1 MAKAPVDDDALE
13 EENILDVDVTAEME
27 ASFLEYAYS
36 VIYSRALPDA
46 RDGLKPVQRRI
57 LFSMDEMG
65 IRPDKSH
72 VKCARVVGQ
81 VMGLLHPHGDVAIYD
96 ALVRMGQSWAVR
108 LPLVDGHGNFGS
120 LDAGPAAMRY
130 TECRMDAAAL
140 AMTAGIDQDTVDF
153 KPNYDGKESE
163 PVVLPAAFPNLLV
176 NGATGIAVGM
186 ATNIA
191 PHNLVEI
198 VAALKLLLRN
208 PDVDLD
214 ELMRHVPGP
223 DFPTG
228 GKIVGLDGI
237 RDAYAT
243 GRGSF
248 KIRATSRIEKI
259 SPRRMGI
266 IVTEL
271 PYMVGPE
278 KIIEQIKKGVD
289 DKKLTGISD
298 VKDLTDLKHGTRLII
313 EVKNGI
319 NPEALLQQLY
329 RVTKLEDTFAINAVA
344 LVEGQPRTMA
354 LKEMLEVYLAHR
366 LEVTTRRTRFQLAK
380 AEDRLHLVR
389 GLITAI
395 ADIDDVIA
403 IIRSSADAGEARER
417 LMGAFDLSEIQ
428 ANYILDMQ
436 LRRLT
441 RYSTIELEKEAEE
454 LTGSIASLL
463 QILEDPSVLH
473 RLVSDELTA
482 VARQFGTPRR
492 TVLLASGGA
501 AAASV
506 GPLEVPDDPCW
517 VLLSGTGLV
526 ARTDTADPLPPQGRS
541 RHDVVVASCAAT
553 AQGEFGVVTNYG
565 RLLRCRAIDLPTV
578 PLTATAPSLQ
588 GGSLA
593 HELWPLEKGE
603 RPLGLVPLAE
613 DSPGLVVGT
622 KLGVV
627 KRVNPE
633 LLTKDVWDIIR
644 LDKGDEVVGAATD
657 DPAAHLAFITTDAQL
672 LHFPASVVRP
682 QGRTGGGVAGIKL
695 AAKAKVLWFG
705 PVHPERDDVVT
716 ISGSAEA
723 LPATETGQAKVTPMS
738 EFPAKGRATGGV
750 RCHRFLKGEG
760 ALLIAAIGPRPV
772 VAASASGSAVDLP
785 AADPRRDGSGTMLT
799 HPVTMLAGRLDPAWS
814 PDQEPAPITNM
825 GELTAHNG
833 SADDAPEGEPPAVE
847 SLF

>member
-1 MAKAPVDDDALE
+1 MAKPTIDDDALE

-65 IRPDKSH
+65 IRPDRGH

-96 ALVRMGQSWAVR
+96 ALVRMGQPWAMR

-130 TECRMDAAAL
+130 TECRMGPAAL

-163 PVVLPAAFPNLLV
+163 PAVLPAAFPNLLV

-191 PHNLVEI
+191 PHNLIEV
-198 VAALKLLLRN
+198 VAALKQLLKD
-208 PDVDLD
+208 PGIDLD
-214 ELMRHVPGP
+214 ALMRHIPGP

-248 KIRATSRIEKI
+248 RIRATTRIEKV

-289 DKKLTGISD
+289 DKKLTGIAD

-329 RVTKLEDTFAINAVA
+329 RATKLEDTFAINAVA
-344 LVEGQPRTMA
+344 LVEGQPRTMP

-366 LEVTTRRTRFQLAK
+366 IEVTTRRTRHQLTR

-417 LMGAFDLSEIQ
+417 LMGAFDLTEIQ

-454 LTGSIASLL
+454 LSTTIASLRL
-463 QILEDPSVLH
+463 ILDDESVLH
-473 RLVSDELTA
+473 RVVGDELTQ
-482 VARQFGTPRR
+482 VSRQFGTPRR
-492 TVLLASGGA
+492 TILLASGGA
-501 AAASV
+501 PATAV

-526 ARTDTADPLPPQGRS
+526 ARTDSADPLPTSGRS
-541 RHDVVVASCAAT
+541 RHDVVVASCRTT
-553 AQGEFGVVTNYG
+553 AQAEFGVVTNLG
-565 RLLRCRAIDLPTV
+565 RLIRCRAIELPTV

-593 HELWPLEKGE
+593 HELWPLAKNE
-603 RPLGLVPLAE
+603 RPLGLVPLTE
-613 DSPGLVVGT
+613 DAPGLVLGT
-622 KLGVV
+622 RLGVV
-627 KRVNPE
+627 KRVNNE
-633 LLTKDVWDIIR
+633 VLAKDAWDVIR
-644 LDKGDEVVGAATD
+644 LEDGDEVVGAMAD
-657 DPAAHLAFITTDAQL
+657 DEAADLAFVTSDAQL
-672 LHFPASVVRP
+672 LHFPASAVRP
-682 QGRTGGGVAGIKL
+682 QGRAGGGVAGIKL
-695 AAKAKVLWFG
+695 AAKAKVIWFG
-705 PVHPERDDVVT
+705 TTHPDLDDVVT
-716 ISGSAEA
+716 VSGSADA
-723 LPATETGQAKVTPMS
+723 LPGTEAGTAKVTPLA
-738 EFPAKGRATGGV
+738 EYPAKGRATGGV

-760 ALLIAAIGPRPV
+760 ALLIAAIGPRPL
-772 VAASASGSAVDLP
+772 VAAAASGSAVDLP
-785 AADPRRDGSGTMLT
+785 AVDPRRDGSGVALAQ
-799 HPVTMLAGRLDPAWS
+799 PVTMIAGRIGDQAAAAPA
-814 PDQEPAPITNM
+814 
-825 GELTAHNG
+825 GR
-833 SADDAPEGEPPAVE
+833 DDANGDGESAVE